1 MKSILVIDESQ
12 LFREFLRQK
21 LEDYGFSVTEAVNG
35 LDGSVKL
42 RQDPPD
48 LVVMDYYLSRNSSVE
63 LLDKKNSDPN
73 TASVPVI
80 MASSRIDRDKLLQI
94 AKYGV
99 KKFFNKPIRIDAL
112 LKTISEILNIK
123 LDLDDTPCIIE
134 AHFNDDIL
142 FVEVAQG
149 LNNEKIELLKYKI
162 EELLD
167 LYEVKHPKVLLM
179 MASIEVTPNDSLKLA
194 ALLNNILEKTQAK
207 QKNVKILTNSEYVR
221 QYVSEREDLAEID
234 VTDSLEK
241 AMDGLLGRQ
250 SGSFMQKGGKSAQQ
264 EFLTASAPKKG
275 KEESFQM
282 RFESERPESYNLS
295 ELEGSIR
302 IAVVDDD
309 LVIQELIKTAFSDT
323 QFEIS
328 SYSNGR
334 EFTDDPDA
342 LSHDL
347 IFLDLLMPE
356 MSGFQVL
363 EALQNQGRKV
373 PIIVLSALSKRDSV
387 VKALQ
392 YGVLSYLVKPL
403 QPEAVRRKAAE
414 VLRLNF

>member
-1 MKSILVIDESQ
+1 
-12 LFREFLRQK
+12 
-21 LEDYGFSVTEAVNG
+21 
-35 LDGSVKL
+35 
-42 RQDPPD
+42 
-48 LVVMDYYLSRNSSVE
+48 
-63 LLDKKNSDPN
+63 
-73 TASVPVI
+73 
-80 MASSRIDRDKLLQI
+80 
-94 AKYGV
+94 
-99 KKFFNKPIRIDAL
+99 
-112 LKTISEILNIK
+112 
-123 LDLDDTPCIIE
+123 
-134 AHFNDDIL
+134 
-142 FVEVAQG
+142 
-149 LNNEKIELLKYKI
+149 
-162 EELLD
+162 
-167 LYEVKHPKVLLM
+167 
-179 MASIEVTPNDSLKLA
+179 
-194 ALLNNILEKTQAK
+194 
-207 QKNVKILTNSEYVR
+207 
-221 QYVSEREDLAEID
+221 
-234 VTDSLEK
+234 
-241 AMDGLLGRQ
+241 
-250 SGSFMQKGGKSAQQ
+250 
-264 EFLTASAPKKG
+264 
-275 KEESFQM
+275 M